1 MSGINYYLT
10 VGNCALFANVLKV
23 ELMGELSDEK
33 LNSFLKNDF
42 EEMLIRI
49 HNDLIINGKDSTEF
63 NKDDIYFEMRLLRN
77 DTYIISIHYTNKNG
91 IKKSMQFD
99 DVKFVLQNN
108 YRYHEVTPREPL
120 ILEPEDWS
128 ENEWKVLLKLF
139 GLQEADRIKV
149 SIKSIESF
157 GILLNKEEK

>member
-1 MSGINYYLT
+1 MSDINYYLT

-23 ELMGELSDEK
+23 ELMWELSDEK

-63 NKDDIYFEMRLLRN
+63 NKDDIYFEMQLLRN
-77 DTYIISIHYTNKNG
+77 DTYIISMHYTNKNG
-91 IKKSMQFD
+91 IKKSMQLD